1 MFDGNMKPN
10 LPPILFGTLPTH
22 PMLQP
27 RPNRV
32 EPENAVA
39 EQDQPLGRKLNTAK
53 GKKFVLGRSV
63 WTLADGEWH
72 AAAAGLKPLCLLRAQ
87 SATVRDS
94 FLGPKPE

>member
-1 MFDGNMKPN
+1 MSRMNEILFDGNMKPN

-39 EQDQPLGRKLNTAK
+39 EQ
-53 GKKFVLGRSV
+53 V
-63 WTLADGEWH
+63 WKEG
-72 AAAAGLKPLCLLRAQ
+72 
-87 SATVRDS
+87 
-94 FLGPKPE
+94 